1 MAQASDQ
8 ALGGRLRPLG
18 AKDTVV
24 SSPGMTRG
32 DAAWGAVTS
41 ISGMA

>member
-24 SSPGMTRG
+24 SSPGIKRG
-32 DAAWGAVTS
+32 AGACGAVTS
-41 ISGMA
+41 TSGMA